1 MSVDKI
7 IGFIKD
13 FPEDDKAL
21 DTLQTELSSKDKV
34 ELLSKNADKLI
45 GALGLLS
52 SQKHT
57 LGLIHLLAAIVTQA
71 KYDKNIVIKHAHDLI
86 INGSIRQIRFDPKRF
101 ALVCRKYVEACREL
115 KQPMRAIKPMKIAI
129 NKIAPADHLT
139 PQHALLC
146 LACISAK
153 CYKAALPILNQFV
166 FLIDPKLTGIGS
178 EDTRLYY
185 YYGGICYT
193 ALKEWE
199 KATEFFEIVLS
210 APAMMPSA
218 IMVEAYKKF
227 ILVSLIH
234 KGEPGSV
241 PKCANMSLVR
251 VFKQFCTAYDELT
264 TAFSTH
270 SVEDVAKSIENNL
283 EPFTKDSNLGLV
295 GQVKSALIEQ
305 NIRRMTL
312 VYLTAT
318 FSGLKEN
325 TGLKDAQAIES
336 KILKMAET
344 TNFSTKI
351 NTQKG
356 YVTFGDSELAYDNDS
371 TVNYLR
377 KHIHDTVS
385 IHKQFSHIDREIE
398 KSDKFVQKTIMSERL
413 GDREGMG
420 DARAF

>member
-13 FPEDDKAL
+13 FHEDDKAL

-34 ELLSKNADKLI
+34 ELLAKSADKLI
-45 GALGLLS
+45 GALGQLNC
-52 SQKHT
+52 QKHS
-57 LGLIHLLAAIVTQA
+57 LGLIHLLFAIATQP
-71 KYDKNIVIKHAHDLI
+71 KFDKVIFVKHAHDLI
-86 INGSIRQIRFDPKRF
+86 VSGSTRQIRFDAKRF
-101 ALVCRKYVEACREL
+101 AVVCRKYVEACREM

-153 CYKAALPILNQFV
+153 CYKAALSTLNQFV
-166 FLIDPKLTGIGS
+166 FLIEPKLTGIAS

-185 YYGGICYT
+185 YYGGICYA

-251 VFKQFCTAYDELT
+251 VFKQFSAAYDGIF
-264 TAFSTH
+264 FS
-270 SVEDVAKSIENNL
+270 
-283 EPFTKDSNLGLV
+283 
-295 GQVKSALIEQ
+295 
-305 NIRRMTL
+305 
-312 VYLTAT
+312 
-318 FSGLKEN
+318 
-325 TGLKDAQAIES
+325 
-336 KILKMAET
+336 
-344 TNFSTKI
+344 NF
-351 NTQKG
+351 
-356 YVTFGDSELAYDNDS
+356 F
-371 TVNYLR
+371 
-377 KHIHDTVS
+377 
-385 IHKQFSHIDREIE
+385 
-398 KSDKFVQKTIMSERL
+398 
-413 GDREGMG
+413 
-420 DARAF
+420 